1 MGGRVTL
8 PLGHRETPGIERE
21 GEGVARERSLA
32 EKKEAARDQTRAP
45 PSPRPLD
52 GAQGDRQGLWMI
64 VWRSRAQST
73 DRGSGISHR
82 DNGSTALP
90 PCFVAGAYGCVI
102 HGMAPT
108 LLLAWLPASY
118 SAVRFGVWGDWGA
131 QLCLAGHGAAGEYSC
146 AAVRVAREG
155 GNPVRPSDFE

>member
-1 MGGRVTL
+1 MVGYITQIASPL
-8 PLGHRETPGIERE
+8 PLPASCAAPETMAATREKEE
-21 GEGVARERSLA
+21 KEVARDR
-32 EKKEAARDQTRAP
+32 TRAP

-52 GAQGDRQGLWMI
+52 GAQGDHQGLWMI

-131 QLCLAGHGAAGEYSC
+131 QLCLAGHGATGEYSC

-155 GNPVRPSDFE
+155 GVCVDR